1 MSTGTVSLMDMVKA
15 DNLSVQADSPLRVLI
30 RLMRK
35 NGKGVIAILKGTEP
49 VGILTERDVVGI
61 LYNQTNLEERAG
73 RWTKKP
79 VIAARGDRT
88 IGHALSLMIENTIR
102 WLVVVDEANRF
113 LGVVTQQ
120 DLMNQLEEDFYRYSL
135 RVRHLMDKLQ
145 ELVTGSRTDTLNTIL
160 KKMVLHKI
168 SAIPIVENGVAVG
181 IITEKDIVKLADRE
195 VSLAGTVALY
205 MSSPVITADL
215 DTPLINIVKEINI
228 RGIQRVVITDLSGC
242 ATGVITNSDLM
253 RNVEL
258 DYNEFLE
265 RKFKYTKEV
274 LNLLPEMLIEVIDTG
289 ANQLVV
295 WANEKAL
302 GRFGNEIIDKEVSE
316 FIPDETWRK
325 MFNALTQDGKIEDVR
340 FKKDN
345 SIFEFSGFYMHLDKT
360 EQKGRMQLILRDITE
375 EVMLATTDTLTSM
388 YNRRY
393 MNEFLSKE
401 VERCK
406 RRKTNF
412 GIALADVDD
421 FKRVNDTYGHA
432 AGDLVLQKIAG
443 YMTENM
449 RQYDIVGRYGGE
461 EFLLIMPEVDK
472 YNSLQVAE
480 RVREAVNA
488 QEIELPNGQRL
499 SVTLSLGIA
508 AFEEDGISPDD
519 LLIKADER
527 LYKAKRTGKNRAFI
541 A

>member
-1 MSTGTVSLMDMVKA
+1 MDMVKA
-15 DNLSVQADSPLRVLI
+15 DNLFVQADSPLRMLI
-30 RLMRK
+30 QLMQK
-35 NGKGVIAILKGTEP
+35 NGKGVVAILKGTEP

-61 LYNQTNLEERAG
+61 LYNQINLDERAD
-73 RWTKKP
+73 RWTKTP

-88 IGHALSLMIENTIR
+88 IGHALSLMIQNTIK

-120 DLMNQLEEDFYRYSL
+120 DLMNQLEEDFYRYFL
-135 RVRHLMDKLQ
+135 RVRHLIDKLR
-145 ELVTGSRTDTLNTIL
+145 ELVSGSRTDTISTIL

-181 IITEKDIVKLADRE
+181 IITEKDIVKLAGRE
-195 VSLAGTVALY
+195 VSLVDPVSLY

-242 ATGVITNSDLM
+242 AAGVITNNDLM

-258 DYNEFLE
+258 DYTEFLE

-302 GRFGNEIIDKEVSE
+302 GRFGSEIIDKEVAE
-316 FIPDETWRK
+316 FIPGETWQK
-325 MFNALTQDGKIEDVR
+325 IFTALTQDGKIEDVR

-345 SIFEFSGFYMHLDKT
+345 SIFEFSGFYLQLDKT

-375 EVMLATTDTLTSM
+375 EVMLSTTDTLTSM

-406 RRKTNF
+406 RREVSF

-421 FKRVNDTYGHA
+421 FKSVNDTYGHA

-443 YMTENM
+443 YMMENL
-449 RQYDIVGRYGGE
+449 RKYDIVGRYGGE

-472 YNSLQVAE
+472 NNSLLVAD
-480 RVREAVNA
+480 RVREAVSA
-488 QEIELPNGQRL
+488 
-499 SVTLSLGIA
+499 
-508 AFEEDGISPDD
+508 
-519 LLIKADER
+519 
-527 LYKAKRTGKNRAFI
+527 
-541 A
+541 